1 MAKSMTGYGR
11 HNDIINGR
19 DISVEIKS
27 VNHRF
32 FEFSSRIPRAY
43 AYLESKVKT
52 FVQSSVSRGKVDV
65 SITIY
70 NIEDN
75 DSKVQINHSLA
86 REYVDKLRELG
97 EELNLRD
104 DMSLSSISRFS
115 DIFLVKKAEEDEDL
129 VWNDVNKV
137 LSVALKNF
145 IDMKILEGKRLQDDV
160 KERLS
165 IIKSY
170 VQKIEEKA
178 PITATNYRE
187 KLTNKMKELLGDTA
201 IDEQRILLESA
212 IYAEKIAVDE
222 ETVRLNSHLK
232 QFNKLISE
240 DVPIGRKLDFLVQ
253 ELNREANTIGSKA
266 QDIEITGYVVEIKSE
281 IEKIREQIQNI
292 E

>member
-160 KERLS
+160 KERLLT
-165 IIKSY
+165 IKSY
-170 VQKIEEKA
+170 VKKIEEKA

>member
-232 QFNKLISE
+232 QFDKLISE

>member
-232 QFNKLISE
+232 QFDKLISE
-240 DVPIGRKLDFLVQ
+240 DVTIGRKLDFLVQ